1 MRLRQADDRRARG
14 PMQLTRSI
22 FRSAA
27 LLALALASA
36 CGGTLSAP
44 PEIAS
49 KRDAERL
56 DLVFFLAQHQSQ
68 PGGRQIL
75 SAKGV
80 HEGREVGFDLELGPW
95 QENPP
100 GFVNMSTWECSARL
114 ISQGQASDDLLR
126 ALDVLYGTHCSPDH
140 MAASLELSALSPWKD
155 PGDFSAGA
163 AKLLMLFPAPLM
175 VDRAAEVWIDVDVAH
190 KRISLREKE
199 RALRTVLVQALTE
212 PTQEDEP

>member
-1 MRLRQADDRRARG
+1 MSCA
-14 PMQLTRSI
+14 RSI
-22 FRSAA
+22 HRTVFAVA
-27 LLALALASA
+27 LTLASA

-49 KRDAERL
+49 ERDAERL
-56 DLVFFLAQHQSQ
+56 DLVFFLAQHQTQ

-100 GFVNMSTWECSARL
+100 GFVNRSTWESSARL
-114 ISQGQASDDLLR
+114 ISQGRSSDDLLR

-140 MAASLELSALSPWKD
+140 MAASIELSALSPWKD
-155 PGDFSAGA
+155 PGDLSAGT

-175 VDRAAEVWIDVDVAH
+175 VDRAAEVWIDVDVRH

-199 RALRTVLVQALTE
+199 RALRTVLVQALTKPAEKEE
-212 PTQEDEP
+212 P